1 MEEAKDNDDRSNGAA
16 VNGKLIT
23 GRVRR
28 SSKGNWAEEEDVVL
42 QDAVQRYGGKSWK
55 KVAKCLPGRT
65 DTQCLHRWQKV
76 LNPDLVKGPWSKE
89 EDMLLVKLVEKQ
101 LDKKMKWAEIA
112 EQLPGRMG
120 KQCRER
126 WNNHLNPEL
135 NKSAWTKEEE
145 KTLINAHS
153 VYGNKWS
160 EIAKILPGR
169 SENSVK
175 NHWNCSL
182 KRKIIIGQNLTS
194 PDNYSRNEK
203 MDDRKNGDLFHLD
216 LGLGCPGSSSGP
228 TPSSGKT
235 NGRKSIQL
243 PLCYAD
249 FSESCSVRPRRHSVA
264 YDQNIERHYT
274 GLCYEPIKKE
284 DFKVF
289 LSTGKFPSTESYI
302 RHPNR
307 LSGSPESILRHAA
320 MSYDN
325 VPSIIRKR
333 GANRVRTHGEPEV
346 GWFSPGN
353 RKLGKSEAVK
363 SVGKCLEPAFSDA

>member
-1 MEEAKDNDDRSNGAA
+1 MEEAKDNDDKSNGVA
-16 VNGKLIT
+16 VSGKLIT

-55 KVAKCLPGRT
+55 KVAKCLPGRS
-65 DTQCLHRWQKV
+65 DTQCLHRWQK
-76 LNPDLVKGPWSKE
+76 

-112 EQLPGRMG
+112 EQLPGRVG

-169 SENSVK
+169 SKNSVK

-182 KRKIIIGQNLTS
+182 KRKIIIGQNLTN
-194 PDNYSRNEK
+194 PNNCSRNEK
-203 MDDRKNGDLFHLD
+203 TDDRKNGDLS
-216 LGLGCPGSSSGP
+216 LGLSNCLFIMQIFP
-228 TPSSGKT
+228 
-235 NGRKSIQL
+235 NLARLDQ
-243 PLCYAD
+243 D
-249 FSESCSVRPRRHSVA
+249 DN
-264 YDQNIERHYT
+264 DQNIERHYT
-274 GLCYEPIKKE
+274 GLCYEPMKKE

-289 LSTGKFPSTESYI
+289 LSTGRFPSTESYI

-320 MSYDN
+320 ISYDN

-333 GANRVRTHGEPEV
+333 RANKVRTHGETEV
-346 GWFSPGN
+346 DRFSPEN
-353 RKLGKSEAVK
+353 QKLGKSEAVK